1 MDKFPDGVSGLHSP
15 DDFDLLS
22 LGILPQEEEPEPAA
36 DDEEPRINPLHD
48 MDSVEFLLWVEQ
60 EAAREL
66 ERRSKKTP
74 WKSRKRP
81 KSPEIQHPAAPKGA
95 AGCFSLCARP
105 GHSFCTNRARMA
117 LSTARIITPT
127 SAKMASHM
135 LAIPRAPSTRH
146 TPLTPRAKTMF

>member
-22 LGILPQEEEPEPAA
+22 LGILPQEEEPEPPA

-66 ERRSKKTP
+66 ERRSQKNAG
-74 WKSRKRP
+74 
-81 KSPEIQHPAAPKGA
+81 AAPEQ
-95 AGCFSLCARP
+95 
-105 GHSFCTNRARMA
+105 TQE
-117 LSTARIITPT
+117 
-127 SAKMASHM
+127 ASK
-135 LAIPRAPSTRH
+135 P
-146 TPLTPRAKTMF
+146 

>member
-66 ERRSKKTP
+66 ERRSKKNGVEE
-74 WKSRKRP
+74 P
-81 KSPEIQHPAAPKGA
+81 KE
-95 AGCFSLCARP
+95 
-105 GHSFCTNRARMA
+105 
-117 LSTARIITPT
+117 
-127 SAKMASHM
+127 AKK
-135 LAIPRAPSTRH
+135 P
-146 TPLTPRAKTMF
+146 

>member
-36 DDEEPRINPLHD
+36 EDEEPRINPLHD

-66 ERRSKKTP
+66 ERRGKKTAA
-74 WKSRKRP
+74 
-81 KSPEIQHPAAPKGA
+81 AAPEGPKE
-95 AGCFSLCARP
+95 
-105 GHSFCTNRARMA
+105 
-117 LSTARIITPT
+117 
-127 SAKMASHM
+127 AKK
-135 LAIPRAPSTRH
+135 P
-146 TPLTPRAKTMF
+146 

>member
-36 DDEEPRINPLHD
+36 DDEEPRINPLHA

-66 ERRSKKTP
+66 ERRSKKNAVEE
-74 WKSRKRP
+74 P
-81 KSPEIQHPAAPKGA
+81 KE
-95 AGCFSLCARP
+95 
-105 GHSFCTNRARMA
+105 
-117 LSTARIITPT
+117 
-127 SAKMASHM
+127 AKK
-135 LAIPRAPSTRH
+135 P
-146 TPLTPRAKTMF
+146 

>member
-66 ERRSKKTP
+66 ERRSKKNAVEE
-74 WKSRKRP
+74 P
-81 KSPEIQHPAAPKGA
+81 KETKKP
-95 AGCFSLCARP
+95 
-105 GHSFCTNRARMA
+105 
-117 LSTARIITPT
+117 
-127 SAKMASHM
+127 
-135 LAIPRAPSTRH
+135 
-146 TPLTPRAKTMF
+146 

>member
-66 ERRSKKTP
+66 ERRSKKNAVEE
-74 WKSRKRP
+74 P
-81 KSPEIQHPAAPKGA
+81 KE
-95 AGCFSLCARP
+95 
-105 GHSFCTNRARMA
+105 
-117 LSTARIITPT
+117 
-127 SAKMASHM
+127 AKK
-135 LAIPRAPSTRH
+135 L
-146 TPLTPRAKTMF
+146 